1 MRTRQEC
8 LAKVAELQRK
18 ADGCSDS
25 TRKHIYLQMAQGWKY
40 AALLARFDKT
50 NEGHGHSSSA

>member
-1 MRTRQEC
+1 MQTRQEC

-18 ADGCSDS
+18 ADACGDP

-40 AALLARFDKT
+40 AALLARFDKA
-50 NEGHGHSSSA
+50 NDEHGYSNSA